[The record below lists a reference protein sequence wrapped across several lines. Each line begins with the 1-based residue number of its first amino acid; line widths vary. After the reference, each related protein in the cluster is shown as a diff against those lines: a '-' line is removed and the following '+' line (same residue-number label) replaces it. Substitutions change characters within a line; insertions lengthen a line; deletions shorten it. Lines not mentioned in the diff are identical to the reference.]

1 MQVCDSKFVLFRG
14 GGDPGLDKMM
24 VDRDGEVTL
33 TNDGATILSMM
44 DVDHQIAKLMVE
56 LSKSQDDEI
65 GDGTTGVVGKEE
77 GDDGDILFM
86 VLALIIY
93 LCHVPCACNC
103 ILPLQLWE
111 RVVRIYIHYCTFIV

>member
-1 MQVCDSKFVLFRG
+1 MAAKAVANTMRTSLGPNR
-14 GGDPGLDKMM
+14 LDKMM
-24 VDRDGEVTL
+24 VDKDGDVTV

-77 GDDGDILFM
+77 T
-86 VLALIIY
+86 
-93 LCHVPCACNC
+93 
-103 ILPLQLWE
+103 
-111 RVVRIYIHYCTFIV
+111 TFLT